1 MPTLYFCQ
9 PHAKNQGML
18 RAVLST
24 NECERVVS
32 QHPAT
37 YVGDQFPKL
46 GNEQGAANDFAVLNI
61 TSDETPAAWRP
72 GYYRLRSRRTRLH
85 DWLRPHS
92 SYSPRGLP
100 PGPTPIRTAAR
111 P

>member
-18 RAVLST
+18 RAVLSI

-46 GNEQGAANDFAVLNI
+46 GGEQGVANDFAVLNLPPN
-61 TSDETPAAWRP
+61 EVPAGWKP
-72 GYYRLRSRRTRLH
+72 GYYRLDSDLTKLNESLLALSR
-85 DWLRPHS
+85 
-92 SYSPRGLP
+92 
-100 PGPTPIRTAAR
+100 
-111 P
+111 

>member
-1 MPTLYFCQ
+1 
-9 PHAKNQGML
+9 ML

-61 TSDETPAAWRP
+61 TCDETPAGWPTGLLSA
-72 GYYRLRSRRTRLH
+72 RLRPDPAQRIAAALSR
-85 DWLRPHS
+85 
-92 SYSPRGLP
+92 
-100 PGPTPIRTAAR
+100 
-111 P
+111 